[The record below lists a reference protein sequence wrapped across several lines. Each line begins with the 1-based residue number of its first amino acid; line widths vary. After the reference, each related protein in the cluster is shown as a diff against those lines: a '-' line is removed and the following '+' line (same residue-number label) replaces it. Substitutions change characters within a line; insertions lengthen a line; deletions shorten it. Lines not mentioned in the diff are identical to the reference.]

1 MGYSRPFQSNN
12 NKKIIAMKK
21 ILLSLIVLAVC
32 GTYQAKAQWA
42 VIDPSNLAQN
52 ILTVGKTGTTAANV
66 INSFK
71 EMQKIYS
78 QGKEYY
84 DKLQAVHNIIK
95 DARKVKETVA
105 MVSEISQ
112 IYSTNFNKMLS
123 DKNFTVAELEAI
135 SNGYT
140 ILLKQSGNLIS
151 DIKDL
156 VSGSNGLSMT
166 DAERMDL
173 IDKIYTKM
181 VEYRNLT
188 RYFSK
193 KSISVSFIR
202 SQEKGDMERVR
213 ALYGDPSERYW

>member
-1 MGYSRPFQSNN
+1 
-12 NKKIIAMKK
+12 MKK

>member
-1 MGYSRPFQSNN
+1 
-12 NKKIIAMKK
+12 
-21 ILLSLIVLAVC
+21 
-32 GTYQAKAQWA
+32 
-42 VIDPSNLAQN
+42 
-52 ILTVGKTGTTAANV
+52 
-66 INSFK
+66 
-71 EMQKIYS
+71 MQKIYS

-84 DKLQAVHNIIK
+84 DKLQAVHNLIK

-166 DAERMDL
+166 DAERMEL

-181 VEYRNLT
+181 VDYRNLT